1 MSIVFGN
8 VIFSLSLLYPSIFL
22 RLNNKTVVSMGT
34 HQKQKSCQ
42 KMGNLPPL
50 SPLHFFVCV
59 SQNRLCTQEN
69 THPIIYFHGIIIYID
84 NTIY

>member
-8 VIFSLSLLYPSIFL
+8 VIFSLSLLYPSIYL
-22 RLNNKTVVSMGT
+22 GLNNKTVVSMGT

-42 KMGNLPPL
+42 KIGNLPPFPPSL
-50 SPLHFFVCV
+50 FVCV